1 MPDRREARGNCKW
14 RFRVGQVVQYAV
26 YWLVRVFICAVQALR
41 METCQALAA
50 GGATLFADV
59 LGVRRRVID
68 DNLRHAFPELNAGQR
83 QRIAWRMWE
92 HLFILIVEIAHAPR
106 KIHETNWRDF
116 IELVNAP
123 TLTNLVLSDR
133 PVVIVS
139 AHFGNFEMAGYLLGI
154 LGFPTYT
161 VARTLDNRYIDDF
174 LNRFRSR
181 TGQHMIPKKGGYDQ
195 IVEVLSRGG
204 QMTFLADQYAGSR
217 GCWVEF
223 FGRPASVHKAIALFA
238 LGNDAPLAV
247 GAGRRLDRPLKY
259 ELKLD
264 AVADPRSGEEHVESV
279 PRLTQ
284 WYTSVLETIIRR
296 SPEQYWW
303 LHRRWKDTRTKKVAP
318 ALVVGQDT
326 PTHGKLGPHR
336 ASRRMPARTSD

>member
-1 MPDRREARGNCKW
+1 MRRVA
-14 RFRVGQVVQYAV
+14 QYLA

-41 METCQALAA
+41 METCQTLAA
-50 GGATLFADV
+50 IGATLFADV
-59 LGVRRRVID
+59 LGVRRGVID
-68 DNLRHAFPELNAGQR
+68 DNLRHAFPELAAAER
-83 QRIAWRMWE
+83 HRIAWRMWE
-92 HLFILIVEIAHAPR
+92 HLFVLIVEIAHAPR

-161 VARTLDNRYIDDF
+161 VARTLDNPYLDDF
-174 LNRFRSR
+174 LNRFRRR

-264 AVADPRSGEEHVESV
+264 AVADPRDGQEHVGSV
-279 PRLTQ
+279 LGLTQ

-303 LHRRWKDTRTKKVAP
+303 LHRRWKDTRPTKKKH
-318 ALVVGQDT
+318 D
-326 PTHGKLGPHR
+326 GKLGPHR
-336 ASRRMPARTSD
+336 ASRRMPAGTSDRARVG